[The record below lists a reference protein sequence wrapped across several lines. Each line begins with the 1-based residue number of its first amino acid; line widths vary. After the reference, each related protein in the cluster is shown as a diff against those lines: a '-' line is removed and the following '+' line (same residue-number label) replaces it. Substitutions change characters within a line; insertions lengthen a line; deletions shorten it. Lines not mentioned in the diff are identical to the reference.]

1 MAPDLFQD
9 HLTPLQWRWAM
20 FCKEASLVK
29 YDSSITVATPLYCRS
44 WGCDECQPTRKH
56 QLVALAA
63 SGRPTSFITLTVRPD
78 VIRSRSSRARALV
91 AAWRVVVRRAKKK
104 YGYRSIPYLAVF
116 EATKA
121 GEPHLHIL
129 ARVRW
134 IDQRWLSSQMR
145 ALIDAPV
152 VDIRR
157 VKGQRMISSY
167 IAKYVGKEPGKFGTC
182 KRYWRTRDYQLD
194 FPRPHDDWP
203 FPGVPWAVV
212 KFSIAQ
218 LMETARRHGDH
229 ANWDG
234 EYLWIKIRD
243 GPHQYR
249 L

>member
-1 MAPDLFQD
+1 
-9 HLTPLQWRWAM
+9 M
-20 FCKEASLVK
+20 FCREASLVK
-29 YDSSITVATPLYCRS
+29 YDTHVTVATPLYCRS
-44 WGCDECQPTRKH
+44 WGCPECQPARKR

-78 VIRSRSSRARALV
+78 VRRTKTSRARALV

-104 YGYRSIPYLAVF
+104 YSYRSIPYLAVF

-134 IDQRWLSSQMR
+134 IDQRWLSAQMR
-145 ALIDAPV
+145 SLIDAPI

-157 VKGQRMISSY
+157 VKGKRMIAQY

-182 KRYWRTRDYQLD
+182 KRYWRTRDYQVDLQR
-194 FPRPHDDWP
+194 PRDDWP

-212 KFSIAQ
+212 EYDINKLTRDAK
-218 LMETARRHGDH
+218 LHGDH
-229 ANWDG
+229 TWWDG
-234 EYLWIKIRD
+234 EFLWITLRSD
-243 GPHQYR
+243 AHQYR